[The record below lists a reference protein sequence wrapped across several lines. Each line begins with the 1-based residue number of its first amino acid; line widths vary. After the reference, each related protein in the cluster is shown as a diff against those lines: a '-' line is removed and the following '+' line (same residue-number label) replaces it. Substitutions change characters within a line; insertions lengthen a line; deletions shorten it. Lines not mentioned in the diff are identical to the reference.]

1 MAIGSVMQNA
11 LSGLLVNQTAL
22 SVTSNNISNVN
33 NPNYVRRQV
42 AQQERVLGGQ
52 GAGVE
57 IAAIQR
63 VADQFLAAQGLGATS
78 EAARYQAASDLH
90 TRIQS
95 LLGDPSSDSSLA
107 AQIDQIFASLG
118 ALTVDPT
125 SSANRSA
132 AVSQLNQAFSEFGR
146 IADGLNGLR
155 GEADQRIAFD
165 VSAANDAIA
174 QINSLNKAIQSAQAS
189 GGTPNDLLDQRD
201 AAVKQLSQLM
211 DVRVTPQ
218 ANGRI
223 TVLTGDGT
231 QLVGEGYVKLQ
242 YDPAAPG
249 AAYGAITAY
258 QVSALTGEVSTD
270 GRPLD
275 VHIASGEIRGLID
288 MRDQTLPG
296 LSAGLSELAG
306 TLADGLNAAQDNA
319 TSVPP
324 PSVLTGR
331 QTGLL
336 AGDDS
341 GFTGRTTIAVVDPA
355 GTLVRRVDVDFDAGT
370 VSTDGGAPVALA
382 GTTLGDLVDGINSAL
397 GGAGSVSFAG
407 GVLTL
412 QATGGNGV
420 AIQQDPTA
428 PSERAG
434 RGFAQFFGL
443 NDLVRT
449 GTATDFATGL
459 DAADASGFAAG
470 QSVTLRFTKPD
481 GTAVQRT
488 VDIGGGTVGDA
499 VAALN
504 DPASGFGGIAS
515 FTLDGDGALTVTPTG
530 SYADANLQVVAD
542 TTARGDTGV
551 TFSNLFGL
559 SADARFNRAG
569 TLTLGPQAGS
579 GNGSG
584 LGTATL
590 SLDASTMPGATVLA
604 AGDTSGATALQ
615 AVGNTPLTFDA
626 AGAMGAVSRSVG
638 QYASDLLSLSGSMA
652 NQAANMSDS
661 RNAVKNEI
669 DQQMASVSGVNLDEE
684 LVNMMTYQKAYSA
697 SARLIQVADQMMQD
711 LLGLVGN

>member
-33 NPNYVRRQV
+33 NPDYVRRQV
-42 AQQERVLGGQ
+42 VQQERVLGGQ

-78 EAARYQAASDLH
+78 DAARYQAVSDLH

-107 AQIDQIFASLG
+107 AQIDHVFASLG
-118 ALTVDPT
+118 VLTVDPT
-125 SSANRSA
+125 SSANQSS
-132 AVSQLNQAFSEFGR
+132 VISQLNQAFSEFGR
-146 IADGLNGLR
+146 VADGLNSLR
-155 GEADQRIAFD
+155 SEADQRVAAD
-165 VSAANDAIA
+165 VSSANDAIA
-174 QINSLNKAIQSAQAS
+174 EINSLNKAIQSAQAAGNPPS
-189 GGTPNDLLDQRD
+189 DLLDQRD

-211 DVRVTPQ
+211 DIRVTPQ

-231 QLVGEGYVKLQ
+231 QLVGEDYVKLQ
-242 YDPAAPG
+242 YDPAPPG
-249 AAYGAITAY
+249 AAYGSITAY
-258 QVSALTGEVSTD
+258 QVSGLTGEVNPN
-270 GRPLD
+270 GHPLD
-275 VHIASGEIRGLID
+275 VHITSGEIRGLID
-288 MRDQTLPG
+288 MRDQTLPD
-296 LSAGLSELAG
+296 LSGSLSELAG

-324 PSVLTGR
+324 PSVLNGR

-341 GFTGRTTIAVVDPA
+341 GFTGRATIAVVDPA

-370 VSTDGGAPVALA
+370 VSTDGGAAVALA
-382 GTTLGDLVDGINSAL
+382 GTTLGDLVDGINGAL
-397 GGAGSVSFAG
+397 GGAGSIGFSG
-407 GVLTL
+407 GVMTL
-412 QATGGNGV
+412 QAAGGNGV
-420 AIQQDPTA
+420 AIQQDPTE
-428 PSERAG
+428 PSARAG

-449 GTATDFATGL
+449 GTASDFSTGL
-459 DAADASGFAAG
+459 DASDASGFAAG

-481 GTAVQRT
+481 GTAVQRS

-499 VAALN
+499 IAALN
-504 DPASGFGGIAS
+504 NPASGFGGIADFS
-515 FTLDGDGALTVTPTG
+515 LDADGKLTVTPTG
-530 SYADANLQVVAD
+530 NYAGANFQVAVD

-551 TFSNLFGL
+551 SFSDLFGL
-559 SADARFNRAG
+559 STDARFGRAA
-569 TLTLGPQAGS
+569 TMSVGPQAAG
-579 GNGSG
+579 GGG

-590 SLDASTMPGATVLA
+590 NLDATTMPGATVLA

-615 AVGNTPLTFDA
+615 AVGNQALSFDA
-626 AGAMGAVSRSVG
+626 SGAMGAVSRSVG

-669 DQQMASVSGVNLDEE
+669 DQQMASVSGVDLDEE